1 MNVLQTKEAT
11 VHLHLDAGTA
21 EELMTPNPLSI
32 SESATAREAAAFLTE
47 REISAVPV
55 INEAGRPVGVLS
67 RADLV
72 RNGGAFAQQVHKIMT
87 ATVVSLPTDAPAWEV
102 VAKMAAFKVHRLFVV
117 DASGILVGVISAFD
131 VVRKLRRE

>member
-1 MNVLQTKEAT
+1 
-11 VHLHLDAGTA
+11 
-21 EELMTPNPLSI
+21 MTPNPLSI